1 VNFLLQIDLQNIIY
15 PDSEGY
21 HDAAKSLYLHAKGQ
35 NCRPILLAIIQGF
48 PYIFGASD
56 SIIFSSSFYINLF
69 CWLGFSIVLFEIS
82 KNYFSL
88 KTSFVLAI
96 FPFFIFNN
104 LVVVFHL
111 LSENVFMFF
120 TILGIY
126 FLMKYRQSRQ
136 FWQLSLSL
144 AIFVSSMLI
153 RPGAKFFA
161 IIMVLFF
168 IKIVFIN
175 YRHKATFLLYG
186 SLMMVLVQCAGLKHQ
201 FGHFR
206 ISYIDV
212 ITYHNYLGSRAMC
225 LKNGIEYSQYN
236 NPRAEYIYNYQ
247 SEFQVDIA
255 AEDFKNQLRDNKT
268 NLIKAYFIDI
278 LDNSKSGSGCVSDC
292 KNIKKTTYF
301 ASVQKMLYHFTTC
314 QNSIFSVIGFLIA
327 VFFFFK
333 FKKVQNLQF
342 YFSIYILYTITT
354 AGISCQQGDRFHAVL
369 FPYILFLILYY
380 LKYRTVNFEVAA
392 PPQK

>member
-1 VNFLLQIDLQNIIY
+1 
-15 PDSEGY
+15 
-21 HDAAKSLYLHAKGQ
+21 
-35 NCRPILLAIIQGF
+35 
-48 PYIFGASD
+48 
-56 SIIFSSSFYINLF
+56 
-69 CWLGFSIVLFEIS
+69 
-82 KNYFSL
+82 
-88 KTSFVLAI
+88 
-96 FPFFIFNN
+96 
-104 LVVVFHL
+104 
-111 LSENVFMFF
+111 
-120 TILGIY
+120 
-126 FLMKYRQSRQ
+126 
-136 FWQLSLSL
+136 
-144 AIFVSSMLI
+144 
-153 RPGAKFFA
+153 
-161 IIMVLFF
+161 
-168 IKIVFIN
+168 
-175 YRHKATFLLYG
+175 
-186 SLMMVLVQCAGLKHQ
+186 
-201 FGHFR
+201 
-206 ISYIDV
+206 
-212 ITYHNYLGSRAMC
+212 MC

-301 ASVQKMLYHFTTC
+301 ASVQKMLYHFTTY

-327 VFFFFK
+327 VFFIFK